1 MICNIYAFPCQCLV
15 SPSRHLVQSFR
26 IEAVVWS
33 GSPCLYSVCPAS
45 RMLLSAHPMPSQVPR
60 MWTRPLC
67 SLLQWY
73 RHPSFHRV
81 IFVRCRFRR
90 LCLRRRCCLCISA
103 QVVAEQDVLLYYN
116 SRVIHEVLE
125 DSAFWLRRLRLRGTR
140 SRAVYGAALFQFS
153 PLRPFDIPFSS
164 WHSTRE
170 VCHSI
175 ARSHQ

>member
-81 IFVRCRFRR
+81 IFDRCRFRR
-90 LCLRRRCCLCISA
+90 RRRRRLCCLCISAQVVAEQDVLLYCRRCCLCISA

-125 DSAFWLRRLRLRGTR
+125 DSAFWLRRLRLRRTR
-140 SRAVYGAALFQFS
+140 SRAVYVA
-153 PLRPFDIPFSS
+153 
-164 WHSTRE
+164 
-170 VCHSI
+170 
-175 ARSHQ
+175 